1 MWSLYQAPPAV
12 HTSCNNRL
20 EVAMEEWEEEIVW
33 NGTGA
38 EGQKYMQH
46 DIEILF
52 LTCDDWMRHG
62 GPAADLVML
71 FNEIR
76 DQVYG
81 MPEYFVD
88 AVNEMLDKTE
98 PELYR
103 RIVCEGREGSHWY
116 LLRVMNRFECSPY
129 NWDGNEWRLA
139 KYNPELMEDFT

>member
-1 MWSLYQAPPAV
+1 MAKSGSK
-12 HTSCNNRL
+12 TGSNRF
-20 EVAMEEWEEEIVW
+20 EETMEEWEEEIIW
-33 NGTGA
+33 NGGK
-38 EGQKYMQH
+38 EHRSFKYNL
-46 DIEILF
+46 DILF
-52 LTCDDWMRHG
+52 LSCDDWMRHG

-76 DQVYG
+76 DEVYG
-81 MPEYFVD
+81 MPGDLED
-88 AVNEMLDKTE
+88 AVNEMLDRTE

-129 NWDGNEWRLA
+129 NWDANEWRLA